1 MFRIIKGEKLNLRG
15 IYNLKS
21 NKQIIEECEKFN
33 NRFRIN
39 KTIKEI
45 LRYKGALQWLDKSI
59 KRLAE
64 LGIMFARFVRK

>member
-45 LRYKGALQWLDKSI
+45 LRYKGALQ
-59 KRLAE
+59 
-64 LGIMFARFVRK
+64 